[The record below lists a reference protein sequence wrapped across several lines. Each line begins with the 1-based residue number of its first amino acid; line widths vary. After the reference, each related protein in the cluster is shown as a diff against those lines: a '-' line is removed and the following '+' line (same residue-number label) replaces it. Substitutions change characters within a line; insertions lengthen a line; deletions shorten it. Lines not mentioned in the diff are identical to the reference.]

1 MFGGHTLS
9 LYLTLDLGRD
19 LNPTNLR
26 LPATLGGSKGCCLG
40 AASWVPTY
48 DVGEMIHPLAAA
60 KRLRT
65 LVARAASA
73 RIARDMV
80 VVA

>member
-1 MFGGHTLS
+1 M
-9 LYLTLDLGRD
+9 
-19 LNPTNLR
+19 
-26 LPATLGGSKGCCLG
+26 G

-48 DVGEMIHPLAAA
+48 DVGEMIQPLAAA

-65 LVARAASA
+65 LITHAASA